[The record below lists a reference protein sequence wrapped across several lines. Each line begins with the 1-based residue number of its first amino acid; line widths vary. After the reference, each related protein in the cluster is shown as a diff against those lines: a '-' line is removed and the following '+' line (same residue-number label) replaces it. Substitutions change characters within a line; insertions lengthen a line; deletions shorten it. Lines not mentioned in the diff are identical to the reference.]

1 MKRGLKTDVCSP
13 PHPQPCGETARQRGG
28 TRIAARCTRRPCAS
42 ERTAPGHPR
51 HRALRATLCGPLAL
65 TKLFP
70 PWPYPTPLEGARAAG
85 RRTAKQEM
93 LPRDRCQELVREV
106 VISRALLRFAVS
118 EVHPPGH
125 GEDEPAV
132 TSLRI
137 SLCKT
142 CARAPN

>member
-13 PHPQPCGETARQRGG
+13 PHPQPCGETAVAPRQDSEGG
-28 TRIAARCTRRPCAS
+28 PALLRDVHGGPEHPKGPCVV
-42 ERTAPGHPR
+42 TPG
-51 HRALRATLCGPLAL
+51 ALRATLCGPLAL

-93 LPRDRCQELVREV
+93 LPRDRRQELVREL

-118 EVHPPGH
+118 GSETPQ
-125 GEDEPAV
+125 
-132 TSLRI
+132 L
-137 SLCKT
+137 
-142 CARAPN
+142 